1 MVTLVLN
8 AKHGSHPQATILTS
22 QACGILLSLHLL
34 GIATRIYAPREDSSN
49 ASCFLGLLGASS
61 IFSQSIYLPNK
72 ASDGGYQQTKVSWFQ

>member
-8 AKHGSHPQATILTS
+8 AKHESHPQATILPS
-22 QACGILLSLHLL
+22 ACGILLSLHLL
-34 GIATRIYAPREDSSN
+34 GIATRIYASREDSSN